1 VEQIPADIRKEID
14 MTIGA
19 VEPFPGQELTAAL
32 RAGVSVEE
40 RFVPGPAG
48 APEVRV
54 LLYRPKG
61 VESTLPLIVS
71 LHGGGFRL
79 RPDNFPAGD
88 AQLAI
93 LGALVVAVDYRI
105 VPEHPFPEGVD
116 DCLAA
121 LSWAV
126 ENLDIDQ
133 SRVVVT
139 GVSAGGAL
147 TAAVTQMARDRGG
160 PSICFQGLVIP
171 VIDDRCETSSMLQF
185 VEGPL
190 FGATE
195 ARSMWDTYLGG
206 RDRATTPPYA
216 APGRAEDLS
225 NLPPAFIQVGG
236 LDPLRDEGIEYG
248 LRLMAAGVSVEL
260 YCAPNQHHGK
270 SEDQRTATQA
280 RDLYLAAITAAIA

>member
-1 VEQIPADIRKEID
+1 
-14 MTIGA
+14 MTIDAG
-19 VEPFPGQELTAAL
+19 EPFPGQELTATL
-32 RAGVSVEE
+32 RAAVAIEE
-40 RFVPGPAG
+40 RSVPGPAG
-48 APEVRV
+48 SPEVRV

-71 LHGGGFRL
+71 LHGGGFGR
-79 RPDNFPAGD
+79 RPDQFPAGD

-116 DCLAA
+116 DCFAA
-121 LSWAV
+121 LCWAV

-133 SRVVVT
+133 SHVVVT
-139 GVSAGGAL
+139 GASAGGAL

-160 PSICFQGLVIP
+160 PYICFQGLVIP
-171 VIDDRCETSSMLQF
+171 VIDDRCETPSMLQF

-195 ARSMWDTYLGG
+195 ARSMWDTYLGS

-236 LDPLRDEGIEYG
+236 LDPLRDEGIQYG

-260 YCAPNQHHGK
+260 YCAPNQHHGM
-270 SEDQRTATQA
+270 SEDQRTAAEA
-280 RDLYLAAITAAIA
+280 RELYLAAITAALS